1 MTGGYRMKNTK
12 KVVIVISILAIAGVG
27 FKYYQQEN
35 QKKKEKAAV
44 EELVK
49 KKIESIDKQLE
60 ESKKNGEIKM

>member
-1 MTGGYRMKNTK
+1 MKNTK

-49 KKIESIDKQLE
+49 KNIESIDKQLE